1 MVLSKEQLLLDL
13 YKAFYDAK
21 RHKSNKK
28 YVKEFESNLHENL
41 IQLRDELFNRTYQ
54 HDHFVAF
61 IVGPPGQREVFA
73 AMFRDRIVHH
83 LYYNYVHK
91 YFEKTFIYDSYSCI
105 KGKGTSFG
113 IKRLKHHILSAS
125 ENYQKPIYMLK
136 IDIKAY
142 FININ
147 RNILLN
153 IVLKQLNKFK
163 ENNIELDYDFLIYLS
178 KLIILIDPLKNLKQ
192 KNPKAWKTYKK
203 SKSMFYAKPNCGLPI
218 GNLTSQ
224 LFSNVYLNLLDH
236 FIKRILKIKHYGRY
250 VDDGYLLYHNKKYLN
265 YCLKEI
271 EIFLANTLELQ
282 LSKNKIYIKNVKYG
296 CEFLGAFIKPYR
308 TYIANQAL
316 YRMKKHNTIINNKI
330 QLISSINSRIG
341 ILKKYSSYNIRYK
354 MFIKNNYGR

>member
-61 IVGPPGQREVFA
+61 IVGLPGQREVFA

-83 LYYNYVHK
+83 LYYNYVHI

-178 KLIILIDPLKNLKQ
+178 KLIILIDPLK
-192 KNPKAWKTYKK
+192 
-203 SKSMFYAKPNCGLPI
+203 I
-218 GNLTSQ
+218 
-224 LFSNVYLNLLDH
+224 
-236 FIKRILKIKHYGRY
+236 
-250 VDDGYLLYHNKKYLN
+250 
-265 YCLKEI
+265 
-271 EIFLANTLELQ
+271 
-282 LSKNKIYIKNVKYG
+282 
-296 CEFLGAFIKPYR
+296 
-308 TYIANQAL
+308 
-316 YRMKKHNTIINNKI
+316 
-330 QLISSINSRIG
+330 
-341 ILKKYSSYNIRYK
+341 
-354 MFIKNNYGR
+354 